1 MLDFHSKQSLS
12 RLRRQL
18 PLHKGAFFMF
28 IYAVSIFLT
37 STDLNKDIFSCK
49 AKSRR
54 VILSVAYAKSN
65 CGAVRGVAEQDLGR
79 EYHPFPS

>member
-1 MLDFHSKQSLS
+1 
-12 RLRRQL
+12 
-18 PLHKGAFFMF
+18 MF
-28 IYAVSIFLT
+28 IYALSIFFA
-37 STDLNKDIFSCK
+37 STDLNKDKFSCK